1 MKFMKKKVLGLV
13 VSIAM
18 VLSLFVLPV
27 SVNAANEKVAKIC
40 DTEYATLEDAVK
52 YVKNGETITL
62 LDNVPNATGI
72 AIQSG
77 KNFTIDFAGYTYTLV
92 GPGAGSFGTE
102 TNGFQLLQGSN
113 ITFKNGTIRIA
124 KDARNIKRII
134 QNYSNLTLED
144 MQIYSEN
151 QKDNED
157 YTLSIN
163 NGNVIFKGNT
173 SIITTSS
180 DIIAFDICKFSSYPS
195 AHVTFDESYTGKITG
210 KIVYDSPDA
219 NTHSLT
225 IKGDGHFA
233 GIDKLE
239 KAAANPNINVY
250 GGTYNDTDA
259 LKYLQSGGQI
269 TVDLNSDVKDDL
281 VVPKNTTVT
290 LNLNG
295 YTISNISN
303 HTINNKGTLDING
316 EGIIDNV
323 THQKAAINNE
333 LGATATLNGGTYTRS
348 KENGSN
354 SADNGVNP
362 YYNIVNHGTMTIN
375 ENVVVKQDGQFSSL
389 LENGWYSGSQNT
401 SGTPSVLTINGGTFS
416 GGLNTIKNDDYGQ
429 LTINNG
435 TFENVSQAALLNWN
449 IATVNGGTF
458 TSDNSN
464 VILNGR
470 LDDTMD
476 QGILTITGGKFVAAQ
491 DKDVIAKMGDGNADS
506 LNRIEITGGTYS
518 SDVSQYVDSHYQVH
532 YVDGEYII
540 APMTTKITLSSAQE
554 NIHVGDSLTLKAT
567 VEPTDSLDAVTW
579 SSSDN
584 TVATVDANGK
594 VTAIGA
600 GKATITAKAGN
611 QTATCEVT
619 VYEVESDVE
628 APVIDTSKPV
638 DEVTVGINDEES
650 QENIS
655 DTLTS
660 IVDDIANGKEVT
672 SVNQETTENIKQ
684 AIDDGKVVSTEVQ
697 VKPVETSQVDVQD
710 KKVIEDY
717 IDEKTNIAQYIDI
730 SVVIKA
736 DNEVIGEVNELNKE
750 VTFTVAIPE
759 DLMKEGRTF
768 YVIRVHDGKAEKLD
782 TVENEDGT
790 LTFKTDKFST
800 YALAYEDAQESI
812 TTPITPVQPAQPGQ
826 SQDDVKGETVVTP
839 DNNQQVT
846 NTQNTQETTKE
857 PKTGDTSNIALYGAM
872 ALISLG
878 LVGAIVLKKKVSKK

>member
-1 MKFMKKKVLGLV
+1 MKSIKKKVLGLV
-13 VSIAM
+13 ASIAM

-27 SVNAANEKVAKIC
+27 SVNAATDEPYQVGNK
-40 DTEYATLEDAVK
+40 TYATMEDAVK
-52 YVKNGETITL
+52 YVGDGGTITL
-62 LDNVPNATGI
+62 LDNVPDATGI
-72 AIQSG
+72 AIKSG

-92 GPGAGSFGTE
+92 GPGAGSSGTE
-102 TNGFQLLQGSN
+102 TNGFQLLKDSN
-113 ITFKNGTIRIA
+113 ITFKDGTIRIA
-124 KDARNIKRII
+124 ENATDIKRII

-151 QKDNED
+151 QQDNEN
-157 YTLSIN
+157 YPLSIN
-163 NGNVIFKGNT
+163 NGDVHFKGNT
-173 SIITTSS
+173 SIITTSPK
-180 DIIAFDICKFSSYPS
+180 INAFDVCKFNSYPS
-195 AHVTFDESYTGKITG
+195 VHVTFEDNYTGKITG

-219 NTHSLT
+219 DTHSLT
-225 IKGDGHFA
+225 IKGNGHFV
-233 GIDKLE
+233 GIDKSTN
-239 KAAANPNINVY
+239 AAAEPNIKVH

-259 LKYLQSGGQI
+259 LKYLQEDGQI
-269 TVDLNSDVKDDL
+269 TFDLNSNVKGDL
-281 VVPKNTTVT
+281 VVPKHTKVT

-295 YTISNISN
+295 
-303 HTINNKGTLDING
+303 HTITNDSSHTIKNMGTLDING
-316 EGIIDNV
+316 EGTIDNV
-323 THQKAAINNE
+323 THGKAAINNDLE
-333 LGATATLNGGTYTRS
+333 ATATLNGGTYTRS
-348 KENGSN
+348 QENGSD
-354 SADNGVNP
+354 SADDGGNS

-375 ENVVVKQDGQFSSL
+375 ENVVVKQNGQFSSL
-389 LENGWYSGSQNT
+389 LENGWQDGSQNI

-435 TFENVSQAALLNWN
+435 TFKNVSQAALLNWN

-476 QGILTITGGKFVAAQ
+476 KGILTITGGKFVAAKG
-491 DKDVIAKMGDGNADS
+491 KDVIAKMSKGNEDS
-506 LNRIEITGGTYS
+506 LKDVTITGGTYS
-518 SDVSQYVDSHYQVH
+518 SDVRQYVDSGFNVH

-540 APMTTKITLSSAQE
+540 APMADKITLSSTQE

-567 VEPTDSLDAVTW
+567 VEPSDSLDAVTW
-579 SSSDN
+579 SSSN
-584 TVATVDANGK
+584 KTVATVDANGK

-611 QTATCEVT
+611 QTARCEVT
-619 VYEVESDVE
+619 VYEVESGVE
-628 APVIDTSKPV
+628 APIIDTSKPV

-650 QENIS
+650 QKNIS

-660 IVDDIANGKEVT
+660 IVDDITNGKEVT
-672 SVNQETTENIKQ
+672 SVSDETVENIRE
-684 AIDDGKVVSTEVQ
+684 AIDNGQVISTEVQ
-697 VKPVETSQVDVQD
+697 VTSVEETEVNAQD
-710 KKVIEDY
+710 KKVLEDH
-717 IDEKTNIAQYIDI
+717 IDENVNIAQYLDI
-730 SVVIKA
+730 NILVKA
-736 DNEVIGEVNELNKE
+736 DNQVIGEINQLNKE
-750 VTFTVAIPE
+750 ITFTVAIPE

-800 YALAYEDAQESI
+800 YALAYEDVQEP
-812 TTPITPVQPAQPGQ
+812 TPMPIP
-826 SQDDVKGETVVTP
+826 DFTP

-846 NTQNTQETTKE
+846 NTQNTQETAKE

-878 LVGAIVLKKKVSKK
+878 LVGAIVLKKKVSEK

>member
-1 MKFMKKKVLGLV
+1 MKSIKKKVLGLV
-13 VSIAM
+13 ASIAM

-27 SVNAANEKVAKIC
+27 SVNAATDEPYQVGNQ
-40 DTEYATLEDAVK
+40 TYATMEKAVEN
-52 YVKNGETITL
+52 VENGGTITL

-72 AIQSG
+72 AIESY
-77 KNFTIDFAGYTYTLV
+77 KNFTIDFNGFTYTLV
-92 GPGAGSFGTE
+92 GPGAGSTGTE
-102 TNGFQLLQGSN
+102 TNGFQLLKDSN
-113 ITFKNGTIRIA
+113 ITFKDGTIRIA
-124 KDARNIKRII
+124 EGARNIKRII

-151 QKDNED
+151 QQDNEN
-157 YTLSIN
+157 YPLSIN
-163 NGNVIFKGNT
+163 NGDVHFKGNT
-173 SIITTSS
+173 SIITTSPK
-180 DIIAFDICKFSSYPS
+180 IIAFDVCKFDSYPS
-195 AHVTFDESYTGKITG
+195 VHVTFEDNYTGKITG
-210 KIVYDSPDA
+210 KIVYDSPNAD
-219 NTHSLT
+219 THSLT
-225 IKGDGHFA
+225 IKGNGHFV
-233 GIDKLE
+233 GIDKSTN
-239 KAAANPNINVY
+239 AAASPNINVY
-250 GGTYNDTDA
+250 GGTYNDIDA

-269 TVDLNSDVKDDL
+269 TVDLNSDEEDD
-281 VVPKNTTVT
+281 VFIPEKTTVT

-295 YTISNISN
+295 HTITNISK

-316 EGIIDNV
+316 EGTIDSII
-323 THQKAAINNE
+323 HGKAAINNE

-354 SADNGVNP
+354 SADNGGNS

-458 TSDNSN
+458 RSDNSN
-464 VILNGR
+464 VILNGKS
-470 LDDTMD
+470 DDTMD
-476 QGILTITGGKFVAAQ
+476 QGILNITGGKFVAAQ
-491 DKDVIAKMGDGNADS
+491 GKAVIAKMGGGNDDS
-506 LNRIEITGGTYS
+506 LNGINITGGTYS
-518 SDVSQYVDSHYQVH
+518 SDVSQYVDSRYQVH
-532 YVDGEYII
+532 NVNGDYII

-579 SSSDN
+579 SSSN
-584 TVATVDANGK
+584 KTVATVDANGK

-600 GKATITAKAGN
+600 GEATITAKAGTK
-611 QTATCEVT
+611 TATCEVT

-638 DEVTVGINDEES
+638 DEVTVGINDKES
-650 QENIS
+650 QQNIS

-672 SVNQETTENIKQ
+672 SVNDETVENIKK
-684 AIDDGKVVSTEVQ
+684 AIDEGQVISTEVQ
-697 VKPVETSQVDVQD
+697 VTPVKETEVNTQD
-710 KKVIEDY
+710 KKVLEGH
-717 IDEKTNIAQYIDI
+717 IDENVNIAQYLDI
-730 SVVIKA
+730 NILVKA
-736 DNEVIGEVNELNKE
+736 DDQVIGEVNELDKE

-782 TVENEDGT
+782 TVENDDGT

-800 YALAYEDAQESI
+800 YALAYEDAQE
-812 TTPITPVQPAQPGQ
+812 PTPVPIPGF
-826 SQDDVKGETVVTP
+826 TP

-846 NTQNTQETTKE
+846 NTQNTQETAKE

-878 LVGAIVLKKKVSKK
+878 LVGAIVLRKKVSEK

>member
-1 MKFMKKKVLGLV
+1 MKFMKKKFFGIVA
-13 VSIAM
+13 SIAM

-27 SVNAANEKVAKIC
+27 SVNAATDKPYQVENQ
-40 DTEYATLEDAVK
+40 TYATMKEAVEN
-52 YVKNGETITL
+52 VENGGTITL

-72 AIQSG
+72 AIESY
-77 KNFTIDFAGYTYTLV
+77 KKFTIDFAGYTYTLV
-92 GPGAGSFGTE
+92 GPGAGSSGTE
-102 TNGFQLLQGSN
+102 TNGFQLLKDSN

-124 KDARNIKRII
+124 EGARNIKRII

-151 QKDNED
+151 QQDNEN
-157 YTLSIN
+157 YPLSIN
-163 NGNVIFKGNT
+163 NGDVHFKGNT
-173 SIITTSS
+173 SIITTSPK
-180 DIIAFDICKFSSYPS
+180 IIAFDVCKFDSYPS
-195 AHVTFDESYTGKITG
+195 VHVTFEDNYTGKITG
-210 KIVYDSPDA
+210 KIVYDSPNAD
-219 NTHSLT
+219 THSLT
-225 IKGDGHFA
+225 IKGNGHFV
-233 GIDKLE
+233 GIDKSTN
-239 KAAANPNINVY
+239 AAASPNINVY
-250 GGTYNDTDA
+250 GGTYNDIDA

-269 TVDLNSDVKDDL
+269 TVDLNSDEEDD
-281 VVPKNTTVT
+281 VFIPEKTTVT

-295 YTISNISN
+295 HTITNISK

-323 THQKAAINNE
+323 THGKAAINNE

-348 KENGSN
+348 KETGSN
-354 SADNGVNP
+354 SETNGGNS

-375 ENVVVKQDGQFSSL
+375 ENVVVKQKGQFSSL
-389 LENGWYSGSQNT
+389 LENGWQNGNQNA

-476 QGILTITGGKFVAAQ
+476 QGILTITGGKFVAAKG
-491 DKDVIAKMGDGNADS
+491 KDVIAKMGDGNDDS
-506 LNRIEITGGTYS
+506 LKGVTIRGGTYS
-518 SDVSQYVDSHYQVH
+518 SDVSQYVDSGYNVH

-567 VEPTDSLDAVTW
+567 VEPSDSLDAVTW
-579 SSSDN
+579 SSSDSK
-584 TVATVDANGK
+584 VATVDANGK

-628 APVIDTSKPV
+628 VPVIDTSKPV

-650 QENIS
+650 QKNIS

-672 SVNQETTENIKQ
+672 SVNDETVKNIKK
-684 AIDDGKVVSTEVQ
+684 ALDDGQVISTEVQ
-697 VKPVETSQVDVQD
+697 VTSVEETEVNAQD
-710 KKVIEDY
+710 KKVLEDH
-717 IDEKTNIAQYIDI
+717 IDENVNIAQYLDI
-730 SVVIKA
+730 NILVKA
-736 DNEVIGEVNELNKE
+736 DDQVIGEINQLNKE
-750 VTFTVAIPE
+750 ITFTVAIPE
-759 DLMKEGRTF
+759 DLMKDGRTF
-768 YVIRVHDGKAEKLD
+768 YIIRVHDGKAETLE

-800 YALAYEDAQESI
+800 YALAYKDAQES
-812 TTPITPVQPAQPGQ
+812 TKTPIQPGQ
-826 SQDDVKGETVVTP
+826 PQDDIKGETA
-839 DNNQQVT
+839 
-846 NTQNTQETTKE
+846 KE

-878 LVGAIVLKKKVSKK
+878 LVGAIVLKKKVSEK

>member
-1 MKFMKKKVLGLV
+1 MKSIKKKFFGLV
-13 VSIAM
+13 ASIAM

-27 SVNAANEKVAKIC
+27 SVNAATEKPYQVG
-40 DTEYATLEDAVK
+40 DQTFATMKEAVEN
-52 YVKNGETITL
+52 VENGGTITL

-72 AIQSG
+72 AIESG
-77 KNFTIDFAGYTYTLV
+77 KNFTIDFNDFTYTLV
-92 GPGAGSFGTE
+92 GPGAGSPGTQ

-113 ITFKNGTIRIA
+113 ITFKNGTIRVA
-124 KDARNIKRII
+124 ENSDNIKIII
-134 QNYSNLTLED
+134 QNYSNLRLEN
-144 MQIYSEN
+144 MELSGSSETQYIISCN
-151 QKDNED
+151 YGDTVLKNV
-157 YTLSIN
+157 SIN
-163 NGNVIFKGNT
+163 GTHNKLVAIDLMHWLGTSYAGQAPTMSIDNT
-173 SIITTSS
+173 SQELING
-180 DIIAFDICKFSSYPS
+180 DID
-195 AHVTFDESYTGKITG
+195 
-210 KIVYDSPDA
+210 VYCWEGNDYKNDCQKKP
-219 NTHSLT
+219 N
-225 IKGDGHFA
+225 
-233 GIDKLE
+233 LE
-239 KAAANPNINVY
+239 IY

-269 TVDLNSDVKDDL
+269 TVDLNSNVTDDL
-281 VVPKNTTVT
+281 VVPENTTVT

-295 YTISNISN
+295 YTISNVSN

-316 EGIIDNV
+316 EGTIDNV
-323 THQKAAINNE
+323 THGKAAINNE

-354 SADNGVNP
+354 SADNGGNS

-375 ENVVVKQDGQFSSL
+375 ENVVVKQEGQFSSL

-464 VILNGR
+464 VILNGK

-476 QGILTITGGKFVAAQ
+476 KGILIITGGKFVAAK
-491 DKDVIAKMGDGNADS
+491 DKDVIAKMGGGNDDS
-506 LNRIEITGGTYS
+506 LKGVTITGGTYS
-518 SDVSQYVDSHYQVH
+518 SDVSQYIDSGYNVH

-567 VEPTDSLDAVTW
+567 VEPSDSLDAVTW
-579 SSSDN
+579 SSSDSK
-584 TVATVDANGK
+584 VATVDANGK

-628 APVIDTSKPV
+628 APIIDTSKPV

-650 QENIS
+650 QKNIS

-660 IVDDIANGKEVT
+660 IVDDITNGKEVT
-672 SVNQETTENIKQ
+672 SVSDETVENIKE
-684 AIDDGKVVSTEVQ
+684 AIDNGQVISTEVQ
-697 VKPVETSQVDVQD
+697 VTSVEETEVNAQD
-710 KKVIEDY
+710 KKVLEDH
-717 IDEKTNIAQYIDI
+717 IDENVNIAQYLDI
-730 SVVIKA
+730 NILVKA
-736 DNEVIGEVNELNKE
+736 DDQVIGEINQLNKE
-750 VTFTVAIPE
+750 ITFTVAIPE

-800 YALAYEDAQESI
+800 YALAYEDVQESI

-846 NTQNTQETTKE
+846 NTQNTQETAKE

-872 ALISLG
+872 SLISLG
-878 LVGAIVLKKKVSKK
+878 LVGAIVLRKKVSEK

>member
-13 VSIAM
+13 ASIAM
-18 VLSLFVLPV
+18 VLSLFVLPTN
-27 SVNAANEKVAKIC
+27 VNAATEKPYQVGNQ
-40 DTEYATLEDAVK
+40 TYATMAEAVEF
-52 YVKNGETITL
+52 VGDGGTITL
-62 LDNVPNATGI
+62 LDNVPDATGI

-92 GPGAGSFGTE
+92 GPGAGSSGTE
-102 TNGFQLLQGSN
+102 TNGFQLLKDSN

-124 KDARNIKRII
+124 KDAKNTKRII

-151 QKDNED
+151 QQDNED

-163 NGNVIFKGNT
+163 NGEVLFKGNT
-173 SIITTSS
+173 SIITTSP
-180 DIIAFDICKFSSYPS
+180 DVIAFDVCKFDSYPS
-195 AHVTFDESYTGKITG
+195 VRVIFDNNYTGKITG
-210 KIVYDSPDA
+210 RIVYDSPDA
-219 NTHSLT
+219 KTHSLT
-225 IKGDGHFA
+225 IKGNGHFA

-239 KAAANPNINVY
+239 KGAANTAIKVH

-269 TVDLNSDVKDDL
+269 TVDLNSNVKDDL
-281 VVPKNTTVT
+281 VVPGNTTVT

-295 YTISNISN
+295 YTISNNSN

-316 EGIIDNV
+316 EGTIDNV
-323 THQKAAINNE
+323 THGKAAINNE

-348 KENGSN
+348 NENGSN
-354 SADNGVNP
+354 SAANGGNS

-389 LENGWYSGSQNT
+389 LENGWYNGSQNE
-401 SGTPSVLTINGGTFS
+401 SKTPSVLTINGGTFS
-416 GGLNTIKNDDYGQ
+416 GGLNTIKNDDYGK

-476 QGILTITGGKFVAAQ
+476 QGILKITGGKFVAAQ
-491 DKDVIAKMGDGNADS
+491 DKDVIAKMGGGNEDS
-506 LNRIEITGGTYS
+506 LKEIKITGGTYS

-567 VEPTDSLDAVTW
+567 VEPTGSLDTVTW
-579 SSSDN
+579 SSSDSE
-584 TVATVDANGK
+584 VATVDANGK
-594 VTAIGA
+594 VTAVGA
-600 GKATITAKAGN
+600 GKAIITAKAGN

-619 VYEVESDVE
+619 VYE
-628 APVIDTSKPV
+628 
-638 DEVTVGINDEES
+638 
-650 QENIS
+650 
-655 DTLTS
+655 
-660 IVDDIANGKEVT
+660 
-672 SVNQETTENIKQ
+672 
-684 AIDDGKVVSTEVQ
+684 
-697 VKPVETSQVDVQD
+697 
-710 KKVIEDY
+710 
-717 IDEKTNIAQYIDI
+717 
-730 SVVIKA
+730 
-736 DNEVIGEVNELNKE
+736 
-750 VTFTVAIPE
+750 
-759 DLMKEGRTF
+759 
-768 YVIRVHDGKAEKLD
+768 
-782 TVENEDGT
+782 
-790 LTFKTDKFST
+790 
-800 YALAYEDAQESI
+800 DAQDST
-812 TTPITPVQPAQPGQ
+812 TTPIQPGQ
-826 SQDDVKGETVVTP
+826 PQDDIKGETVVTP

-846 NTQNTQETTKE
+846 NTQNTQETAKE

-878 LVGAIVLKKKVSKK
+878 LVGAIVLKKKVSEK

>member
-1 MKFMKKKVLGLV
+1 MKFMKKKVLGMV
-13 VSIAM
+13 ASIAM
-18 VLSLFVLPV
+18 VLSLFVLPIN
-27 SVNAANEKVAKIC
+27 VNATTEKPYQVGNE
-40 DTEYATLEDAVK
+40 TYATMKDAVEN
-52 YVKNGETITL
+52 VEDGGTITL

-72 AIQSG
+72 AIESG
-77 KNFTIDFAGYTYTLV
+77 KNFTIDFKGFTYTLV
-92 GPGAGSFGTE
+92 GPGAGSTGTE
-102 TNGFQLLQGSN
+102 TNGFQLLKDSN

-124 KDARNIKRII
+124 EDANDIRRII
-134 QNYSNLTLED
+134 QNYSDLTLED

-151 QKDNED
+151 QVED
-157 YTLSIN
+157 ENYPLSIN
-163 NGNVIFKGNT
+163 NGIVTFKGNT
-173 SIITTSS
+173 SIFTTSPNV
-180 DIIAFDICKFSSYPS
+180 IAFDVCKFSGYPS
-195 AHVTFDESYTGKITG
+195 AKVTFDESYTGKITG
-210 KIVYDSPDA
+210 EIVYDGDNAS
-219 NTHSLT
+219 THSLT
-225 IKGDGHFA
+225 IHGNGHFA

-239 KAAANPNINVY
+239 KGADNTAIKVY
-250 GGTYNDTDA
+250 GGTYNDIDA
-259 LKYLQSGGQI
+259 LKYLRSDGQI
-269 TVDLNSDVKDDL
+269 TVDLNSNEEDDL
-281 VVPKNTTVT
+281 VVPEDTKVT

-295 YTISNISN
+295 YKISNKFD

-316 EGIIDNV
+316 VGTIDNV

-348 KENGSN
+348 NENGSD
-354 SADNGVNP
+354 SADNGGNS

-389 LENGWYSGSQNT
+389 LENGWYDGSQNK
-401 SGTPSVLTINGGTFS
+401 SGKPSVLTINGGTFS
-416 GGLNTIKNDDYGQ
+416 GGLNTIKNDDYGK

-458 TSDNSN
+458 TSASN
-464 VILNGR
+464 VILNGK
-470 LDDTMD
+470 LDNPMD
-476 QGILTITGGKFVAAQ
+476 QGILTITGGKFVAAK
-491 DKDVIAKMGDGNADS
+491 DKDVIAKMRGGNADS
-506 LNRIEITGGTYS
+506 LKGIEITGGTYS
-518 SDVSQYVDSHYQVH
+518 SDVSQYVGSDYKVH
-532 YVDGEYII
+532 NVDGEYII

-554 NIHVGDSLTLKAT
+554 NIYVGDSLTLKAT

-600 GKATITAKAGN
+600 GKATITATAGN

-628 APVIDTSKPV
+628 APFIDTSKPV
-638 DEVTVGINDEES
+638 DEVTVGINDKES
-650 QENIS
+650 QQNIS
-655 DTLTS
+655 DTMTS

-672 SVNQETTENIKQ
+672 SVSDETVENIKE
-684 AIDDGKVVSTEVQ
+684 AIKNGQVISTEVQ
-697 VKPVETSQVDVQD
+697 VTPVKETEVNAQD
-710 KKVIEDY
+710 KKVLENHIGENV
-717 IDEKTNIAQYIDI
+717 NIAQYLDI
-730 SVVIKA
+730 NILVKA
-736 DNEVIGEVNELNKE
+736 DNQVIGEINQLNKE
-750 VTFTVAIPE
+750 ITFTVAIPE

-782 TVENEDGT
+782 TDENEDGT

-800 YALAYEDAQESI
+800 YALAYEDVQKSP
-812 TTPITPVQPAQPGQ
+812 PIPGF
-826 SQDDVKGETVVTP
+826 TP

-846 NTQNTQETTKE
+846 NTQNTQETAKK

-878 LVGAIVLKKKVSKK
+878 LVGAIVLKKKVSEK

>member
-1 MKFMKKKVLGLV
+1 MKFMKKKVLGIV
-13 VSIAM
+13 ASIAM

-27 SVNAANEKVAKIC
+27 SVNATNEKVAKIG
-40 DTEYATLEDAVK
+40 DKEYPTLAEAVK
-52 YVKNGETITL
+52 HVKKGETITL
-62 LDNVPNATGI
+62 LDNVPDATGI
-72 AIQSG
+72 TIESG
-77 KNFTIDFAGYTYTLV
+77 KEFTIDFAGYTYTLV
-92 GPGAGSFGTE
+92 GPGAGSTGTE
-102 TNGFQLLQGSN
+102 TNGFQLLKDSN
-113 ITFKNGTIRIA
+113 ITFKDGTIRIA
-124 KDARNIKRII
+124 EDANDIRRII
-134 QNYSNLTLED
+134 QNYSDLTLED

-151 QKDNED
+151 QVED
-157 YTLSIN
+157 ENYPLSIN
-163 NGNVIFKGNT
+163 NGIVTFKGNT
-173 SIITTSS
+173 SIFTTSPNV
-180 DIIAFDICKFSSYPS
+180 IAFDVCKFSIYPS
-195 AHVTFDESYTGKITG
+195 AKVTFDESYTGKITG
-210 KIVYDSPDA
+210 EIVYDGDNAS
-219 NTHSLT
+219 THSLT
-225 IKGDGHFA
+225 IHGNGHFA

-239 KAAANPNINVY
+239 KGADNTAIKVY
-250 GGTYNDTDA
+250 GGTYNDIDA
-259 LKYLQSGGQI
+259 LKYLRSDGQI
-269 TVDLNSDVKDDL
+269 TVDLNSNEEDDL
-281 VVPKNTTVT
+281 VVPEDTKVT

-295 YTISNISN
+295 YKISNKFD

-316 EGIIDNV
+316 VGTIDNV

-348 KENGSN
+348 QENGS
-354 SADNGVNP
+354 SSTDNGGNT

-375 ENVVVKQDGQFSSL
+375 ENVVVKQNGQFSSL
-389 LENGWYSGSQNT
+389 LENGWYNGGENT
-401 SGTPSVLTINGGTFS
+401 RGTPSVLTINGGTFS

-435 TFENVSQAALLNWN
+435 TFKNVSQAALLNWN

-470 LDDTMD
+470 SNDTMD
-476 QGILTITGGKFVAAQ
+476 QGILTIKGGKFVAAQ
-491 DKDVIAKMGDGNADS
+491 NKDVIAKMGGGNDES

-518 SDVSQYVDSHYQVH
+518 SDVSQYVDSAYQVH
-532 YVDGEYII
+532 YVNGEYII

-579 SSSDN
+579 SSSN
-584 TVATVDANGK
+584 SKVATVDANGK

-628 APVIDTSKPV
+628 APFIDTSKPV
-638 DEVTVGINDEES
+638 DEVTVGINDKES
-650 QENIS
+650 QQNIS
-655 DTLTS
+655 DTMTS
-660 IVDDIANGKEVT
+660 IVDDIANEKEVT
-672 SVNQETTENIKQ
+672 SVSDETVENIKE
-684 AIDDGKVVSTEVQ
+684 AIKNGQVISTELQ
-697 VKPVETSQVDVQD
+697 VTPVKETEVNAQD
-710 KKVIEDY
+710 KKVLENHIGENV
-717 IDEKTNIAQYIDI
+717 NIAQYLDI
-730 SVVIKA
+730 NVLVKA
-736 DNEVIGEVNELNKE
+736 DNQVIGEINQLNKE
-750 VTFTVAIPE
+750 ITFTVAIPE

-782 TVENEDGT
+782 TDENEDGT

-800 YALAYEDAQESI
+800 YALAYEDVQKSP
-812 TTPITPVQPAQPGQ
+812 PIPGF
-826 SQDDVKGETVVTP
+826 TP

-846 NTQNTQETTKE
+846 NTQNTQETAKK

-878 LVGAIVLKKKVSKK
+878 LVGAIVLKKKVSEK

>member
-1 MKFMKKKVLGLV
+1 MKFMKKKVLGMV
-13 VSIAM
+13 ASIAM
-18 VLSLFVLPV
+18 VLSLFVLPTN
-27 SVNAANEKVAKIC
+27 VNAATDKPYQVGNQTYEK
-40 DTEYATLEDAVK
+40 LEDAVND
-52 YVKNGETITL
+52 VGDGGTITL
-62 LDNVPNATGI
+62 LDNVPDATGI

-77 KNFTIDFAGYTYTLV
+77 KNFTIDFAGYTYTLE
-92 GPGAGSFGTE
+92 GPGAGSTGTE

-124 KDARNIKRII
+124 ENAKNIKRII
-134 QNYSNLTLED
+134 QNYSDLTLEN
-144 MQIYSEN
+144 MQIYSKN
-151 QKDNED
+151 QQPNED

-173 SIITTSS
+173 SIITTSP
-180 DIIAFDICKFSSYPS
+180 DVIAFDVCKFSSYPS
-195 AHVTFDESYTGKITG
+195 AKVTFDESYTGKITG
-210 KIVYDSPDA
+210 KIVYDSDNA
-219 NTHSLT
+219 DSHSLI
-225 IKGDGHFA
+225 IKGNGHFA
-233 GIDKLE
+233 GIDKSE
-239 KAAANPNINVY
+239 TAAENPAIEVH

-259 LKYLQSGGQI
+259 LKYLQEKGQI
-269 TVDLNSDVKDDL
+269 TVDLNSNVKDDL
-281 VVPKNTTVT
+281 VVPKDTTVT

-295 YTISNISN
+295 HTISNISD
-303 HTINNKGTLDING
+303 HTINNKGILDING
-316 EGIIDNV
+316 EGTIDNV
-323 THQKAAINNE
+323 THGKAAINNE

-348 KENGSN
+348 NENGSD
-354 SADNGVNP
+354 SADNGGNS

-389 LENGWYSGSQNT
+389 LENGWYDGSQNKT
-401 SGTPSVLTINGGTFS
+401 GKSSVLTINGGTFS
-416 GGLNTIKNDDYGQ
+416 GGLNTIKNDDYGK

-458 TSDNSN
+458 TSKSN

-470 LDDTMD
+470 LNNTMD

-491 DKDVIAKMGDGNADS
+491 NKDVIAKMGGGNADS
-506 LNRIEITGGTYS
+506 LKGIEITGGTYS
-518 SDVSQYVDSHYQVH
+518 SDVSQYVGSDYKVH
-532 YVDGEYII
+532 NVDGEYII

-567 VEPTDSLDAVTW
+567 VEPSDSLDAVTW
-579 SSSDN
+579 SSSDSK
-584 TVATVDANGK
+584 VATVDANGK

-628 APVIDTSKPV
+628 APFIDTSKPV
-638 DEVTVGINDEES
+638 DEVTVGINDKES
-650 QENIS
+650 QQNIS
-655 DTLTS
+655 DTMTS

-672 SVNQETTENIKQ
+672 SVSDETVENIKK
-684 AIDDGKVVSTEVQ
+684 AIENGQVISTEVQ
-697 VKPVETSQVDVQD
+697 VTPVKKTEVNAQD
-710 KKVIEDY
+710 KKVLEDY
-717 IDEKTNIAQYIDI
+717 IIDENVNIAQYLDI
-730 SVVIKA
+730 NILVKA
-736 DNEVIGEVNELNKE
+736 DDQVIGEVNELNKE
-750 VTFTVAIPE
+750 ITFTVAIPE

-768 YVIRVHDGKAEKLD
+768 YVIRVHDGKAEKLE

-800 YALAYEDAQESI
+800 YALAYEDVQKSP
-812 TTPITPVQPAQPGQ
+812 PIPGF
-826 SQDDVKGETVVTP
+826 TP

-846 NTQNTQETTKE
+846 NTQNTQETAKK

-878 LVGAIVLKKKVSKK
+878 LVGAIVLKKKVSEK

>member
-13 VSIAM
+13 ASIAM
-18 VLSLFVLPV
+18 VLSLFVLPTN
-27 SVNAANEKVAKIC
+27 VNAATEKPYQVGNQ
-40 DTEYATLEDAVK
+40 TYATMTEAVEN
-52 YVKNGETITL
+52 VGDGGTITL
-62 LDNVPNATGI
+62 LDNVPDATGI

-92 GPGAGSFGTE
+92 GPGAGSSGTE
-102 TNGFQLLQGSN
+102 TNGFQLLKDSN

-124 KDARNIKRII
+124 KDATNIKRII

-151 QKDNED
+151 QQPDED

-163 NGNVIFKGNT
+163 NGEVLFKGST
-173 SIITTSS
+173 SIITTSP
-180 DIIAFDICKFSSYPS
+180 DVIAFDVCKFSSYPS
-195 AHVTFDESYTGKITG
+195 ANVTFDESYTGKITG

-219 NTHSLT
+219 DTHSLT
-225 IKGDGHFA
+225 IKGNGHFA
-233 GIDKLE
+233 GIDKAE
-239 KAAANPNINVY
+239 KAAADPNIKVY

-259 LKYLQSGGQI
+259 LKYLQKYGQI
-269 TVDLNSDVKDDL
+269 TVDLNSNVEGDL
-281 VVPKNTTVT
+281 VVPEDTTVT

-295 YTISNISN
+295 YTITNDSN

-316 EGIIDNV
+316 AGTIDNV
-323 THQKAAINNE
+323 THGKAAIYNE

-348 KENGSN
+348 QENGS
-354 SADNGVNP
+354 SSTDNGGNT

-389 LENGWYSGSQNT
+389 LENGWYDGSENG
-401 SGTPSVLTINGGTFS
+401 SGTRSVLIINGGTFS
-416 GGLNTIKNDDYGQ
+416 GGLNTIKNDDYGD

-458 TSDNSN
+458 TSKSN

-470 LDDTMD
+470 LNATMD

-491 DKDVIAKMGDGNADS
+491 GEDVIAKMGGGNDDS
-506 LNRIEITGGTYS
+506 LNGINITGGTYS
-518 SDVSQYVDSHYQVH
+518 SDVSQYVDSDYKVH
-532 YVDGEYII
+532 YVDGDYII

-567 VEPTDSLDAVTW
+567 VEPSDSLDAVTW
-579 SSSDN
+579 SSSDK

-600 GKATITAKAGN
+600 GKATITATAGN
-611 QTATCEVT
+611 KTATCEVT

-628 APVIDTSKPV
+628 APFIDTSKPV

-650 QENIS
+650 QQNIS

-660 IVDDIANGKEVT
+660 IVDDITNGKEVT
-672 SVNQETTENIKQ
+672 SVSDETVKNIKE
-684 AIDDGKVVSTEVQ
+684 AIDKGQVISTEVQ
-697 VKPVETSQVDVQD
+697 VTPVKKTEVNAQD
-710 KKVIEDY
+710 KKVLEDY
-717 IDEKTNIAQYIDI
+717 IIDENVNIAQYLDI
-730 SVVIKA
+730 NILVKA
-736 DNEVIGEVNELNKE
+736 DDQVIGEINQLNKE
-750 VTFTVAIPE
+750 STFTVAIPE

-800 YALAYEDAQESI
+800 YALAYEDVQKSP
-812 TTPITPVQPAQPGQ
+812 PIPGF
-826 SQDDVKGETVVTP
+826 TP

-846 NTQNTQETTKE
+846 NTQNTQETAKK

-878 LVGAIVLKKKVSKK
+878 LVGAIVLKKKVSEKGNLK